1 MVMSSLWFF
10 LSLFLVLCSFG
21 SFLVLWFFL
30 FLFSF
35 PVFLLLLFVV
45 PLFIFP
51 DARGVDVCGVYF
63 PILIL
68 FNAVMLIGLVVP
80 RQSTEGADNMP
91 WPYDNIRL
99 ETETD
104 PQIHLEDEATGEE
117 QEVPAGQTPAAVT
130 VETEDDPAAK
140 TSKRKGATKSHKK
153 GDRPAVPAQSVRT
166 IIGIVEA
173 LNDGYVPVAK
183 LVAESSSNDVYTLA
197 SALTELKTR
206 RRMQQL
212 VETVQRFIDD
222 EDDDRRTD
230 MALAMKDDKSLAK
243 ALFAVVDAVLPD
255 EQIGHSA
262 GAGKENQ
269 DSKRLAAVWPRI
281 DVSGLRKLVY

>member
-1 MVMSSLWFF
+1 
-10 LSLFLVLCSFG
+10 
-21 SFLVLWFFL
+21 
-30 FLFSF
+30 
-35 PVFLLLLFVV
+35 
-45 PLFIFP
+45 
-51 DARGVDVCGVYF
+51 
-63 PILIL
+63 
-68 FNAVMLIGLVVP
+68 
-80 RQSTEGADNMP
+80 MP

-117 QEVPAGQTPAAVT
+117 QEVAAGQTPAAVA
-130 VETEDDPAAK
+130 VETEGDPAAK
-140 TSKRKGATKSHKK
+140 TSKRKGAAKPHKK

-212 VETVQRFIDD
+212 VDTVQRFIDD

-281 DVSGLRKLVY
+281 DASGLRKLVY

>member
-21 SFLVLWFFL
+21 SFLALWFFL

-45 PLFIFP
+45 PLSIFP

-68 FNAVMLIGLVVP
+68 LNAVMLIGLVVP
-80 RQSTEGADNMP
+80 RQSTKGADNMP
-91 WPYDNIRL
+91 WPYNNIQL
-99 ETETD
+99 DAETD
-104 PQIHLEDEATGEE
+104 PQIHLEDETTGEE
-117 QEVPAGQTPAAVT
+117 QEVTAGQTPAAVA

-140 TSKRKGATKSHKK
+140 TSKRKGAAKPHKK
-153 GDRPAVPAQSVRT
+153 GDRPAVPAQSVRA

-212 VETVQRFIDD
+212 VDTVQRFIDD

-281 DVSGLRKLVY
+281 DASGLRKLVY